1 MTKQKLFPLSAGG
14 EIKIILR
21 VRAQGETYELVHF
34 FREPSAADK
43 KAYWGHITRP
53 EIFDGEGREGSMD
66 YLGANELLYDR
77 CILRV
82 EGYDCAPGSGDL
94 ESGQL
99 QAGWKKLI
107 PLEHKLWA
115 VENLLERA
123 GTLSEEASKN

>member
-1 MTKQKLFPLSAGG
+1 MSKHKLFPLSTGG
-14 EIKIILR
+14 ELRIVLR
-21 VRAQGETYELVHF
+21 VRAQGETYELVHV
-34 FREPSAADK
+34 FREPTAADK

-53 EIFDGEGREGSMD
+53 ELFENEGGQQSMD

-82 EGYDCAPGSGDL
+82 DGYDGVPDSA
-94 ESGQL
+94 ESMSREE
-99 QAGWKKLI
+99 GWKKLI